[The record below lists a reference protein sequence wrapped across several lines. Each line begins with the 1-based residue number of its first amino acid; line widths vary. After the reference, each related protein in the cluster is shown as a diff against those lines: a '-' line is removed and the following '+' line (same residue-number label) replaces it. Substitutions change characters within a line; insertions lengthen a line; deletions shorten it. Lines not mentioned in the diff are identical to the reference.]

1 MSSPSTRARPRQM
14 PRLIAPFALVMLAV
28 FAACAIF
35 GYVLARASDAHH
47 QDQRRA
53 ALLGVIDEFRNVF
66 ADMTRDAGA
75 DLAAGDLRADRDV
88 ARALMPLGLPR
99 YRHER
104 ACVIEAKGAV
114 LAAYPGGGHM
124 PDAVMRVV
132 ADFRAG
138 QARQD
143 GADAAVASEVILLDG
158 QPALVAV
165 APV

>member
-66 ADMTRDAGA
+66 ADMTRDGA
-75 DLAAGDLRADRDV
+75 TDLAAGDLGIGANL
-88 ARALMPLGLPR
+88 ARALTPVGLAR
-99 YRHER
+99 YRHEH
-104 ACVIEAKGAV
+104 ACVIDANGKL
-114 LAAYPGGGHM
+114 LAAYPGGGRV
-124 PDAVMRVV
+124 PDTV
-132 ADFRAG
+132 
-138 QARQD
+138 
-143 GADAAVASEVILLDG
+143 
-158 QPALVAV
+158 
-165 APV
+165 